1 MPKRLS
7 KRKISRDMN
16 VLAARIVAESTGE
29 PIPKNLAEESTK
41 NPAAVSLGRLGGL
54 ASAKVRM
61 QKISPEK
68 RKEIAKRAANKR
80 WKRG

>member
-1 MPKRLS
+1 M
-7 KRKISRDMN
+7 
-16 VLAARIVAESTGE
+16 LAARIVAESTGE